1 MYKLV
6 ALDMD
11 GTLLSSDGTISQE
24 NKAAISAAREQGVSI
39 VLASGRPLEGM
50 TWALNEL
57 DMTGSN
63 DFVLSYNASLVQR
76 VSNKEV
82 IRSET
87 LTGLDAKNIALL
99 AHDLGVHVHA
109 FTRRQGL
116 ITPENN
122 YYTDHEAKIN
132 GLAITIEDFATLE
145 NDEEVM
151 KVMIIDEPDRLS
163 AAIAQL
169 PKALYQSYT
178 IVQSAPFFLEFMNP
192 NSNKGVGVEAL
203 AEYLDIKQSEVI
215 CMGDAGNDHHMIEY
229 AGLGV
234 AMGNATDETKA
245 IANFITDTNNNAGV
259 AKVINEFILD
269 MK

>member
-50 TWALNEL
+50 TWALTEL
-57 DMTGSN
+57 NMTGSN

-76 VSNKEV
+76 VSNKEI

-87 LTGLDAKNIALL
+87 LTGLDAKNIASL
-99 AHDLGVHVHA
+99 ANDLGVHVHA

-116 ITPENN
+116 ITPKNN

-151 KVMIIDEPDRLS
+151 KVW
-163 AAIAQL
+163 
-169 PKALYQSYT
+169 AL
-178 IVQSAPFFLEFMNP
+178 
-192 NSNKGVGVEAL
+192 K
-203 AEYLDIKQSEVI
+203 
-215 CMGDAGNDHHMIEY
+215 H
-229 AGLGV
+229 
-234 AMGNATDETKA
+234 
-245 IANFITDTNNNAGV
+245 
-259 AKVINEFILD
+259 
-269 MK
+269 